1 MAKKQ
6 KKAAQAPKPMSVERY
21 IREKARRLPVD
32 KCYISS
38 GWEDEGLAIVIVTR
52 RQPSGK
58 FVMGRYLVDT
68 HCLGVKDCDYRFNV
82 VDEDIRQTIEDYEM
96 DFDET
101 TYAEVHNL
109 ILGAIEFAEEA
120 GFKPHPDFNIAQ
132 YILDEDSDD
141 IPLIEY
147 DYGIN
152 GRHSLTVNEFTD
164 PTALD
169 TLARNLGT
177 GNFDVTYA
185 PGFEPDENTVS
196 DLGSHFEEMRKWHA
210 EHPAPD
216 YAYQLPEYP
225 ARLELKH
232 QCVAELL
239 DPKYFDRISGSL
251 IDRILALPPEEA
263 AADLS
268 ALIMYAIGRIHADT
282 DDFPDNSAIFHAV
295 LLLGEIGH
303 PVGLDALLELMRQS
317 FEWINNNLGDVISEE
332 FGVILSACALG
343 RIDDL
348 ERFMY
353 EPGLDELNT
362 AIAPKA
368 LTGIAVNHP
377 EMRGRVIEFF
387 RGLLTRMVDELPRR
401 TIWGPAYAGSVMS
414 NLIDLSAEELL
425 PEIKRVYDTGWV
437 EPNACGSYDNVKD
450 DILAHRGSTW
460 EYRPVDLYD
469 TYSAY
474 KFELID

>member
-1 MAKKQ
+1 MARKQ
-6 KKAAQAPKPMSVERY
+6 KKASQAPKPMSVERY
-21 IREKARRLPVD
+21 IREKARKLPVD

-38 GWEDEGLAIVIVTR
+38 GWEASGLAIIIVTR
-52 RQPSGK
+52 RQPSGNI
-58 FVMGRYLVDT
+58 VMGRYLVDT

-82 VDEDIRQTIEDYEM
+82 VDEYVRQTIDDYDM

-101 TYAEVHNL
+101 TYPEVHNL
-109 ILGAIEFAEEA
+109 ILGAVEFAEEA
-120 GFKPHPDFNIAQ
+120 GFRSHAAFNIAQ

-147 DYGIN
+147 DYGVN
-152 GRHSLTVNEFTD
+152 GRHNLTINEYTD

-169 TLARNLGT
+169 TLKRNLGP
-177 GNFDVTYA
+177 GNFDTTCEQ
-185 PGFEPDENTVS
+185 GFELDEDSIPRVGNH
-196 DLGSHFEEMRKWHA
+196 LEEMRKWSA

-225 ARLELKH
+225 AELVLKH
-232 QCVAELL
+232 PFIAELL
-239 DPKYFDRISGSL
+239 EPKYFDSIPASM
-251 IDRILALPPEEA
+251 IERILALPHEEA
-263 AADLS
+263 AVDLS
-268 ALIMYAIGRIHADT
+268 ALIMYAIGRTHADA
-282 DDFPDNSAIFHAV
+282 DFPDSSAIFHAV
-295 LLLGEIGH
+295 VLLGEIGH
-303 PVGLDALLELMRQS
+303 PAGLDALLELMRQT
-317 FEWINNNLGDVISEE
+317 FEWVDNNLGDVIGEE
-332 FGVILSACALG
+332 YGAIVSACAID

-348 ERFMY
+348 ERFIY

-368 LTGIAVNHP
+368 LTGIAINHP

-387 RGLLTRMVDELPRR
+387 RGLLTRMADELPRR

-437 EPNACGSYDNVKD
+437 EPSACGSYDNVRD
-450 DILAHRGSTW
+450 DIVNHRGCTRD
-460 EYRPVDLYD
+460 YDPADLYGI
-469 TYSAY
+469 YNAY
-474 KFELID
+474 KFDVTDD